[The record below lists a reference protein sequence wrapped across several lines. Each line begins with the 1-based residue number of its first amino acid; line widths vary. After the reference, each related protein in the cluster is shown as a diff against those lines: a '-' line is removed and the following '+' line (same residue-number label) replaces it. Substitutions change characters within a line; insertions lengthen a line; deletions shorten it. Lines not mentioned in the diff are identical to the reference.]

1 MQYMHSI
8 PFFFLVALGL
18 HCCEWAFSSCS
29 EWRLLLVAVSRLLI
43 VMASL
48 VVEHRVQAA
57 WVLEVEAHELS
68 SCRSRA

>member
-1 MQYMHSI
+1 MEA
-8 PFFFLVALGL
+8 ALG
-18 HCCEWAFSSCS
+18 CGEQP
-29 EWRLLLVAVSRLLI
+29 LI

-57 WVLEVEAHELS
+57 WVLEVAAHELS